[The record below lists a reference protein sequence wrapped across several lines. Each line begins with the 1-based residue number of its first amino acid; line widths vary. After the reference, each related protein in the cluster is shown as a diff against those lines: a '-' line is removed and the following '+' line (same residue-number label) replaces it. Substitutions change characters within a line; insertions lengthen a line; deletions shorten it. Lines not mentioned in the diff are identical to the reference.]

1 MVKIKR
7 FDIKYHSKI
16 KKLLDGING
25 ENTPEFDE
33 IIHGLSNMLPL
44 DLLPL
49 RFKHLSESYMA
60 INENNDVKAFLT
72 ISPSKGNF
80 EKWYIRRFFLDENSY
95 DEGKQLI
102 DYVVSKFGAAGA
114 NTFFVYADES
124 DENSVILFSKMCGFR
139 YCSSEVLWK
148 LNSVENLDSSVHK
161 NEFIFFK
168 NSYAQQVEELYN
180 SSILPHFKYSL
191 ECEKEEFYDSP
202 FKGLGKNLS
211 YKFILEDVNGLY
223 SYSELS
229 SYDNKNWIIDVL
241 LSKQYEDSYF
251 EVLKTLILMLKNRS
265 RNINI
270 FVRNKN
276 YITSSRLYEEI
287 LSSNGFSKYQSKILL
302 VKDFFKPVKSDET
315 IINPAILLNELP
327 GRPAFT
333 KCNRYNQ

>member
-1 MVKIKR
+1 MAKIKR

-33 IIHGLSNMLPL
+33 IMHSLSNMLPL

-72 ISPSKGNF
+72 LSPSKGNYQ
-80 EKWYIRRFFLDENSY
+80 KWYIRRFFLDENSF

-114 NTFFVYADES
+114 NTFLVYADES
-124 DENSVILFSKMCGFR
+124 DENSAVLFTKMCGFR
-139 YCSSEVLWK
+139 HCSREVLWK
-148 LNSVENLDSSVHK
+148 LNSAENLDSSVHK
-161 NEFIFFK
+161 NEFVIFK
-168 NSYAQQVEELYN
+168 NSYAKQATELYN
-180 SSILPHFKYSL
+180 ISVLPHFKYSL
-191 ECEKEEFYDSP
+191 ECEKEEFYESP
-202 FKGLGKNLS
+202 FKGLCKNLS
-211 YKFILEDVNGLY
+211 YKYVLEDSNGIY
-223 SYSELS
+223 CYSELS
-229 SYDNKNWIIDVL
+229 SFDDKNWIIDVI
-241 LSKQYEDSYF
+241 LSNQYGDSYF

-270 FVRNKN
+270 FVRNRN
-276 YITSSRLYEEI
+276 YMTSSKLYEEI
-287 LSSNGFSKYQSKILL
+287 LSSNGFSEYQSKILL
-302 VKDFFKPVKSDET
+302 VKDFFKPVKTDET
-315 IINPAILLNELP
+315 ITNPAILLNELP